1 MFYNFFSLEILTFYG
16 IFFWK
21 NSILLF
27 LSYFVN
33 MKFDFIITIINM
45 VRLCFSVFL
54 AIKKMTNFLSI
65 WNFIFD
71 FIILF
76 HHHFVH
82 LFTMKLINNLPCL
95 HMFDDN
101 NNVYESFPHLI
112 CVRVSCLLCVCVCV
126 YVDIYLNLHKDK
138 QKWNA
143 MKKIPHAH
151 WQTSGVFFTWKK
163 LLSIVFFVVVAQ
175 LLTNDYFHPFF
186 VLIHSFVH
194 SVFYFTVYNALRY
207 R

>member
-1 MFYNFFSLEILTFYG
+1 
-16 IFFWK
+16 
-21 NSILLF
+21 
-27 LSYFVN
+27 
-33 MKFDFIITIINM
+33 
-45 VRLCFSVFL
+45 
-54 AIKKMTNFLSI
+54 MTNFLSI

-112 CVRVSCLLCVCVCV
+112 CVRVSCLLCLCV
-126 YVDIYLNLHKDK
+126 YVFMSTFISTCTKTNKNEM
-138 QKWNA
+138 Q
-143 MKKIPHAH
+143 
-151 WQTSGVFFTWKK
+151 WKK
-163 LLSIVFFVVVAQ
+163 FLTHTDKHLECFLPEKTLLSIVFFVVVAQ

-194 SVFYFTVYNALRY
+194 SVFYFTVYNVLNSNALRY